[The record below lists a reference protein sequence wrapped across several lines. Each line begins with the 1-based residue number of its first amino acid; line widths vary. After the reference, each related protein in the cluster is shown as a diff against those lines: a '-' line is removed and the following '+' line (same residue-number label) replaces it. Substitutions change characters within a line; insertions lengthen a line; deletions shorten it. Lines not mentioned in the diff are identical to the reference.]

1 MAGGVDR
8 SSPAAGSLH
17 RAGWE
22 DEERSTTGPASSA
35 AVAAASS
42 RPLQWPTMTTDTA
55 KDPKHYPV
63 LRNLQYSPIKE
74 GEDQF
79 IVLWDPSGLSK
90 EKLVLP
96 LNYFFIIQHFDG
108 EHSLTEIGSL
118 YLKRFGEFLMP
129 NKVEQLVTD
138 LDMKL
143 FLEGDQVEAARI
155 QAQNAYRQ
163 APLRQAA
170 FAGRSYEADGVKLKK
185 QIDGFFT
192 SKEGPD
198 FKPSENKGKLI
209 KGLVAPTYDLKQA
222 GPIYAWAYKELQ
234 EAQQPDVC
242 VMIGTANAGLEHL
255 FAVTDKDFETP
266 LGVVQTDKTI
276 VDRLKLNA
284 PEFFRE
290 DIAHVQEHAI
300 EFQLPFLQT
309 NTGATKPCTIVP
321 ILSSFSAMSLADPTV
336 RASVDKFIAVL
347 KDAIA
352 ASGKT
357 VCIIAAGE
365 LAHVGMRYGDSAPP
379 TDFSFHRSMQYDLE
393 MLKFVEDLKPEDFA
407 GYIQKEK
414 DQRRIS
420 GFSPIY
426 SLLRLIQA
434 EKGQVLRY
442 DRGITDQ
449 YNSTVT
455 YASMAFF

>member
-1 MAGGVDR
+1 M
-8 SSPAAGSLH
+8 
-17 RAGWE
+17 
-22 DEERSTTGPASSA
+22 TG
-35 AVAAASS
+35 
-42 RPLQWPTMTTDTA
+42 MT
-55 KDPKHYPV
+55 KDPKQHPL
-63 LRNLQYSPIKE
+63 LRNLQFSPIKE
-74 GEDQF
+74 GEEQY
-79 IVLWDPSGLSK
+79 IVLWDPTGLSK

-108 EHSLTEIGSL
+108 EHSLQEIGGL

-129 NKVEQLVTD
+129 DKVEQLVSD
-138 LDMKL
+138 LDTKL
-143 FLEGDQVEAARI
+143 FLEGDRAESARKR
-155 QAQNAYRQ
+155 AQEVYRQ
-163 APLRQAA
+163 APLRAAA
-170 FAGRSYEADGVKLKK
+170 FAGKSYEADGAKLKK

-209 KGLVAPTYDLKQA
+209 KGLVAPTYDVKQA

-234 EAQQPDVC
+234 EAQQPDVLII
-242 VMIGTANAGLEHL
+242 IGTANAGLENL
-255 FAVTDKDFETP
+255 YAVTDKDFETP
-266 LGVVQTDKTI
+266 LGVVP
-276 VDRLKLNA
+276 VDRAILARLRSLV
-284 PEFFRE
+284 PECFAE
-290 DIAHVQEHAI
+290 DIAHQSEHAI

-309 NTGATKPCTIVP
+309 NTGATKPFTIVP
-321 ILSSFSAMSLADPTV
+321 ILSSFSAMSLTDPSI
-336 RASVDKFIAVL
+336 RA
-347 KDAIA
+347 AIDRFLTA
-352 ASGKT
+352 LREAITASGQT
-357 VCIIAAGE
+357 ACVIAAGE
-365 LAHVGMRYGDSAPP
+365 LAHLGMRYGDSAPP
-379 TDFSFHRSMQYDLE
+379 TDFSFHRSMQCDME
-393 MLKFVEDLKPEDFA
+393 MLKFVEELKAEEFA

-442 DRGITDQ
+442 DRGMTDQ